1 MSCSYTYKGLRIYKN
16 KKGSRFNAP
25 YYSVVNPRQYNSN
38 GKMLHCHCVTEN
50 SARKVA
56 DCFDKLM
63 RYGVAGR
70 YSLNIRNKALML
82 INEKV
87 VTL

>member
-1 MSCSYTYKGLRIYKN
+1 MSRSYTYKGLIIYEN
-16 KKGSRFNAP
+16 HKGSRFNTP
-25 YYSVVNPRQYNSN
+25 YYSVVNPRQYNRN

-56 DCFDKLM
+56 DCFNRLT

-70 YSLNIRNKALML
+70 CSLNIRNKALML
-82 INEKV
+82 LNERV
-87 VTL
+87 ETL

>member
-1 MSCSYTYKGLRIYKN
+1 MTRKYTYKGLIIYQN
-16 KKGSRFNAP
+16 KGSRFNAT
-25 YYSVVNPRQYNSN
+25 YFSVCNPRKYNKK
-38 GKMLHCHCVTEN
+38 GKMLHCHCMTEN

-56 DCFDKLM
+56 DCFDMLN
-63 RYGVAGR
+63 RYGFAP
-70 YSLNIRNKALML
+70 YSMNIRNKALML